1 MPIGLNGE
9 RLPYTGGNLPFN
21 QSDLDLA
28 GQLLGR
34 PTHTRNG
41 VQVPQGLNLQNMV
54 EFARTPAGRSLIQQ
68 LGGVSDRWA

>member
-1 MPIGLNGE
+1 MPIGPNGE

-34 PTHTRNG
+34 PTKTRRG
-41 VQVPQGLNLQNMV
+41 PDVPKGLNLQNMV
-54 EFARTPAGRSLIQQ
+54 QFARTPAGRNLLQE
-68 LGGVSDRWA
+68 LGGLSNRRA